1 MAGFRQLCGRFCC
14 VDDRMSQRGAE
25 SAKFSRLRRYWGIV
39 LNQSTCK
46 KLSGIIVIKFLHY
59 TYQQQP
65 DVWQESQYYLP
76 V

>member
-1 MAGFRQLCGRFCC
+1 MAGFRRPCGRFVGWVIECHRG
-14 VDDRMSQRGAE
+14 VDR
-25 SAKFSRLRRYWGIV
+25 AKFSRFQDSWGIV
-39 LNQSTCK
+39 LNQSACK
-46 KLSGIIVIKFLHY
+46 KLSGVIVIKFLHY